1 MDCVERYNCFQEHLV
16 SKIYEKTY
24 ETPFKNKPDVL
35 ILKKMFNGEL
45 GKHPLTGYKRLKY
58 DLKNSVYLKSYK
70 HVFETGERR
79 AVLAR
84 RAPLGQPCVYVKN
97 VIEYLLDD
105 TIKFVKAW
113 ILGKPELIEYF
124 IRADYDYKKMQYK
137 YKGVNPPEP
146 RFRWPWQRQ
155 LTVISRAHPVYGGRD
170 CWKVREFPATSAH
183 DEESI
188 RAISILLIKMYI
200 VSQRTKYNDY
210 NTILSVG
217 LNSDLISSNERV
229 SRRTAERR
237 RRGIKPR
244 GVMYYFRYRTCL
256 MQMFKYFP
264 NAATDA
270 GVLDRTQ
277 LFFPSDMGVYSYEQ
291 LFHTYLFCL
300 DTKHIS
306 SSYIHMYDTSA
317 RCLQR
322 LKFEFGNS
330 RCGMLETI
338 NELLKKLHNTKYAN
352 TYTLLSCLP
361 EDIVKNIGEY
371 FVCPKLDYGE
381 LSYYM
386 HQIYIS

>member
-1 MDCVERYNCFQEHLV
+1 MDCVERYNCFAMHLV

-58 DLKNSVYLKSYK
+58 DLKNNVYLKSYK

-79 AVLAR
+79 ASTAR
-84 RAPLGQPCVYVKN
+84 RSPLGQPCVYVKN

-124 IRADYDYKKMQYK
+124 IRVDYDYKKMQYE
-137 YKGVNPPEP
+137 YKATDPPGP
-146 RFRWPWQRQ
+146 GLRWPWQRQ
-155 LTVISRAHPVYGGRD
+155 RTVISRTNVFGRRD
-170 CWKVREFPATSAH
+170 RWTVREFPATSAH

-200 VSQRTKYNDY
+200 VSQRTKYNDD

-217 LNSDLISSNERV
+217 LNSDLIGSTERV
-229 SRRTAERR
+229 TRRTAELR

-244 GVMYYFRYRTCL
+244 GVMYYFKYRNCL
-256 MQMFKYFP
+256 MQMLKYFP
-264 NAATDA
+264 NARAYEIS
-270 GVLDRTQ
+270 
-277 LFFPSDMGVYSYEQ
+277 FSPYEQ

-306 SSYIHMYDTSA
+306 RSYIHMYDTSA

-386 HQIYIS
+386 HQIHIS

>member
-1 MDCVERYNCFQEHLV
+1 MDCVERYNCFAMHLV

-58 DLKNSVYLKSYK
+58 DLKNNVYLKSYK

-79 AVLAR
+79 ASTAR
-84 RAPLGQPCVYVKN
+84 RSPLGQPCVYVKN

-124 IRADYDYKKMQYK
+124 IRVDYDYKKMQYE
-137 YKGVNPPEP
+137 YKAADPPGP
-146 RFRWPWQRQ
+146 GLRWPWQRQ
-155 LTVISRAHPVYGGRD
+155 RTVISRTNVFGRRD
-170 CWKVREFPATSAH
+170 RWTVREFPATSAH

-200 VSQRTKYNDY
+200 VSQRTKYNDD

-217 LNSDLISSNERV
+217 LNSDLIGSTERV
-229 SRRTAERR
+229 TRRTAELR

-244 GVMYYFRYRTCL
+244 GVMYYFKYRNCL
-256 MQMFKYFP
+256 MQMLKYFP
-264 NAATDA
+264 NARAYEIS
-270 GVLDRTQ
+270 
-277 LFFPSDMGVYSYEQ
+277 FSPYEQ

-306 SSYIHMYDTSA
+306 RSYIHMYDTSA

-386 HQIYIS
+386 HQIHIS

>member
-1 MDCVERYNCFQEHLV
+1 MDCVERYNCFAMHLV

-58 DLKNSVYLKSYK
+58 DLKNNVYLKSYK

-79 AVLAR
+79 ASTAR
-84 RAPLGQPCVYVKN
+84 RSPLGQPCVYVKN

-124 IRADYDYKKMQYK
+124 IRVDYDYKKMQYE
-137 YKGVNPPEP
+137 YKAADPPGP
-146 RFRWPWQRQ
+146 GLQWPWQRQ
-155 LTVISRAHPVYGGRD
+155 RTVISRAHPVYGGRD
-170 CWKVREFPATSAH
+170 RWTVREFPATSAH

-200 VSQRTKYNDY
+200 VSQRTKYNDD

-217 LNSDLISSNERV
+217 LNSDLIGSTERV
-229 SRRTAERR
+229 TRRTAELR

-244 GVMYYFRYRTCL
+244 GVMYYFKYRNCL
-256 MQMFKYFP
+256 MQMLKYFP
-264 NAATDA
+264 NARAYENS
-270 GVLDRTQ
+270 
-277 LFFPSDMGVYSYEQ
+277 FSPYEQ

-306 SSYIHMYDTSA
+306 RSYIHMYDTSA

-386 HQIYIS
+386 HQIHIS

>member
-1 MDCVERYNCFQEHLV
+1 MDCVERYNCFAMHLV

-58 DLKNSVYLKSYK
+58 DLKNNVYLKSYK
-70 HVFETGERR
+70 HVFETDG
-79 AVLAR
+79 VG
-84 RAPLGQPCVYVKN
+84 LGVRGKPCVYVKN

-124 IRADYDYKKMQYK
+124 IRADYDYKKMQYE
-137 YKGVNPPEP
+137 YNDLIFE
-146 RFRWPWQRQ
+146 RRAARRWPWQRQ
-155 LTVISRAHPVYGGRD
+155 RTVISRAHPVYGGRD
-170 CWKVREFPATSAH
+170 RWTVREFPATSAH

-217 LNSDLISSNERV
+217 LNSDLIGSTERV
-229 SRRTAERR
+229 TRRTAELR

-244 GVMYYFRYRTCL
+244 GVMYYFKYRNCL
-256 MQMFKYFP
+256 MQMLKYFP
-264 NAATDA
+264 NARAA
-270 GVLDRTQ
+270 YENS
-277 LFFPSDMGVYSYEQ
+277 FSPYEQ

-306 SSYIHMYDTSA
+306 RSYIHMYDTSA

-386 HQIYIS
+386 HQIHIS

>member
-58 DLKNSVYLKSYK
+58 DLKNNVYLKCYSY
-70 HVFETGERR
+70 VFETDG
-79 AVLAR
+79 VG
-84 RAPLGQPCVYVKN
+84 LGVRGKPCVYVKN

-124 IRADYDYKKMQYK
+124 IRADYDYKKMQYE
-137 YKGVNPPEP
+137 YNSAWAADPPGP
-146 RFRWPWQRQ
+146 GLRWPWQRQ
-155 LTVISRAHPVYGGRD
+155 RTVISRAHPVYGGRD
-170 CWKVREFPATSAH
+170 RWTVREFPATSAH

-217 LNSDLISSNERV
+217 LNSDLIGSTERV
-229 SRRTAERR
+229 TRRTAELR

-244 GVMYYFRYRTCL
+244 GVMYYFKYRNCL
-256 MQMFKYFP
+256 MQMLKYFP
-264 NAATDA
+264 NAPAFA
-270 GVLDRTQ
+270 N
-277 LFFPSDMGVYSYEQ
+277 GVYSYEQ

-306 SSYIHMYDTSA
+306 RSYIHMYDTSA

>member
-1 MDCVERYNCFQEHLV
+1 MDCVERYNCFAMHLV

-58 DLKNSVYLKSYK
+58 DLKNNVYLKSYK
-70 HVFETGERR
+70 HVFETGERS

-84 RAPLGQPCVYVKN
+84 RSPLGQPCVYVKN

-124 IRADYDYKKMQYK
+124 IRVDYDYKKMQYE
-137 YKGVNPPEP
+137 YKAADPPGP
-146 RFRWPWQRQ
+146 GLRWPWQRQ
-155 LTVISRAHPVYGGRD
+155 RTVISRTNVFGRRD
-170 CWKVREFPATSAH
+170 RWTVREFPATSAH

-200 VSQRTKYNDY
+200 VSQRTKYNDD

-217 LNSDLISSNERV
+217 LNSDLIGSTERV
-229 SRRTAERR
+229 TRRTAELR

-244 GVMYYFRYRTCL
+244 GVMYYFKYRNCL
-256 MQMFKYFP
+256 MQMLKYFP
-264 NAATDA
+264 NARAYENS
-270 GVLDRTQ
+270 
-277 LFFPSDMGVYSYEQ
+277 FSPYEQ

-306 SSYIHMYDTSA
+306 RSYIHMYDTSA

-386 HQIYIS
+386 HQIHIS

>member
-1 MDCVERYNCFQEHLV
+1 MDCVERYNCFAMHLV

-58 DLKNSVYLKSYK
+58 DLKNNVYLKSYK
-70 HVFETGERR
+70 HVFEADGVGPPFE
-79 AVLAR
+79 APPQNAR
-84 RAPLGQPCVYVKN
+84 GKPCVYVKN

-137 YKGVNPPEP
+137 YKVADPPGP
-146 RFRWPWQRQ
+146 GLRWPWQRQ

-170 CWKVREFPATSAH
+170 RWKVREFPATSAH

-188 RAISILLIKMYI
+188 RAVSILLIKMYI

-217 LNSDLISSNERV
+217 LNEDLIGSTERV
-229 SRRTAERR
+229 SKRTAELR

-244 GVMYYFRYRTCL
+244 GVMYYFKYRNCL
-256 MQMFKYFP
+256 MQMLQYFP
-264 NAATDA
+264 NAPAFA
-270 GVLDRTQ
+270 N
-277 LFFPSDMGVYSYEQ
+277 GVYSYEQ

-306 SSYIHMYDTSA
+306 RSYIHMYDTSA

>member
-1 MDCVERYNCFQEHLV
+1 MDCVERYNCFAMHLV

-58 DLKNSVYLKSYK
+58 DLKNNVYLKSYK

-79 AVLAR
+79 ASTAR
-84 RAPLGQPCVYVKN
+84 RSPLGQPCVYVKN

-124 IRADYDYKKMQYK
+124 IRVDYDYKKMQYE
-137 YKGVNPPEP
+137 YKAADPPGP
-146 RFRWPWQRQ
+146 GLRWPWQRQ
-155 LTVISRAHPVYGGRD
+155 RTVISRTNVFGRRD
-170 CWKVREFPATSAH
+170 RWTVREFPATSAH

-200 VSQRTKYNDY
+200 VSQRTKYNDD

-217 LNSDLISSNERV
+217 LNSDLIGSTERV
-229 SRRTAERR
+229 TRRTAELR

-244 GVMYYFRYRTCL
+244 GVMYYFKYRNCL
-256 MQMFKYFP
+256 MQMLKYFP
-264 NAATDA
+264 NARAYENS
-270 GVLDRTQ
+270 
-277 LFFPSDMGVYSYEQ
+277 FSPYEQ

-306 SSYIHMYDTSA
+306 RSYIHMYDTSA

-386 HQIYIS
+386 HQIHIS

>member
-1 MDCVERYNCFQEHLV
+1 MDCVERYNCFAMHLV

-58 DLKNSVYLKSYK
+58 DLKNNVYLKSYK

-79 AVLAR
+79 ASTAR
-84 RAPLGQPCVYVKN
+84 RSPLGQPCVYVKN

-124 IRADYDYKKMQYK
+124 IRVDYDYKKMQYE
-137 YKGVNPPEP
+137 YKAADPPGP
-146 RFRWPWQRQ
+146 GLRWPWQRQ
-155 LTVISRAHPVYGGRD
+155 RTVISRTNVFGRRD
-170 CWKVREFPATSAH
+170 RWTVREFPATSAH

-200 VSQRTKYNDY
+200 VSQRTKYNDD

-217 LNSDLISSNERV
+217 LNSDLIGSTERV
-229 SRRTAERR
+229 TRRTAELRL
-237 RRGIKPR
+237 RGIKPR
-244 GVMYYFRYRTCL
+244 GVMYYFKYRNCL
-256 MQMFKYFP
+256 MQMLKYFP
-264 NAATDA
+264 NARAYENS
-270 GVLDRTQ
+270 
-277 LFFPSDMGVYSYEQ
+277 FSPYEQ

-306 SSYIHMYDTSA
+306 RSYIHMYDTSA

-386 HQIYIS
+386 HQIHIS

>member
-1 MDCVERYNCFQEHLV
+1 MDCVERYNCFQMHLV

-45 GKHPLTGYKRLKY
+45 GKNPLTGYKRLKY
-58 DLKNSVYLKSYK
+58 DLKNNVYLKSYK

-79 AVLAR
+79 ASTAR
-84 RAPLGQPCVYVKN
+84 RSPLGQPCVYVKN

-124 IRADYDYKKMQYK
+124 IRVDYDYKKMQYE
-137 YKGVNPPEP
+137 YKAADPPGP
-146 RFRWPWQRQ
+146 GLRWPWQRQ
-155 LTVISRAHPVYGGRD
+155 RTVISRTNVFGRRD
-170 CWKVREFPATSAH
+170 RWTVREFPATSAH

-200 VSQRTKYNDY
+200 VSQRTKYNDD

-217 LNSDLISSNERV
+217 LNSDLIGSTERV
-229 SRRTAERR
+229 TRRTAELR

-244 GVMYYFRYRTCL
+244 GVMYYFKYRNCL
-256 MQMFKYFP
+256 MQMLKYFP
-264 NAATDA
+264 NARAYEIS
-270 GVLDRTQ
+270 
-277 LFFPSDMGVYSYEQ
+277 FSPYEQ

-306 SSYIHMYDTSA
+306 RSYIHMYDTSA

-386 HQIYIS
+386 HQIHIS

>member
-1 MDCVERYNCFQEHLV
+1 MHLV

-58 DLKNSVYLKSYK
+58 DLKNNVYLKSYK

-79 AVLAR
+79 ASTAR
-84 RAPLGQPCVYVKN
+84 RSPLGQPCVYVKN

-124 IRADYDYKKMQYK
+124 IRVDYDYKKMQYE
-137 YKGVNPPEP
+137 YKAADPPGP
-146 RFRWPWQRQ
+146 GLRWPWQRQ
-155 LTVISRAHPVYGGRD
+155 RTVISRTNVFGRRD
-170 CWKVREFPATSAH
+170 RWTVREFPATSAH

-200 VSQRTKYNDY
+200 VSQRTKYNDD

-217 LNSDLISSNERV
+217 LNSDLIGSTERV
-229 SRRTAERR
+229 TRRTAELR

-244 GVMYYFRYRTCL
+244 GVMYYFKYRNCL
-256 MQMFKYFP
+256 MQMLKYFP
-264 NAATDA
+264 NARAYENS
-270 GVLDRTQ
+270 
-277 LFFPSDMGVYSYEQ
+277 FSPYEQ

-306 SSYIHMYDTSA
+306 RSYIHMYDTSA

-386 HQIYIS
+386 HQIHIS